1 MDWELLL
8 IMLPIGIF
16 CWWAGFVATKRMRIG
31 KNREREEL
39 AKRLLAEKAA
49 REAAERGEETA
60 ATEPV
65 LDDTE
70 KQESH

>member
-8 IMLPIGIF
+8 LMTPFAAFL
-16 CWWAGFVATKRMRIG
+16 WWAGFVATKRMRIG

-49 REAAERGEETA
+49 REAKE
-60 ATEPV
+60 
-65 LDDTE
+65 E
-70 KQESH
+70 KQEAS

>member
-8 IMLPIGIF
+8 LMTPLAAF
-16 CWWAGFVATKRMRIG
+16 LWWAGFVATKRMRLG

-49 REAAERGEETA
+49 HEAKERAEGSAPTESKA
-60 ATEPV
+60 A
-65 LDDTE
+65 
-70 KQESH
+70 KQEAS

>member
-8 IMLPIGIF
+8 LMSPLAAF
-16 CWWAGFVATKRMRIG
+16 LWWAGFVATKRMRIG

-49 REAAERGEETA
+49 REATECAEGSTP
-60 ATEPV
+60 TESKA
-65 LDDTE
+65 E
-70 KQESH
+70 KQETN

>member
-8 IMLPIGIF
+8 LMSPIGVF
-16 CWWAGFVATKRMRIG
+16 LWWAGFVATKRMRIG
-31 KNREREEL
+31 KNKEREEL
-39 AKRLLAEKAA
+39 AKRLLAKKAA
-49 REAAERGEETA
+49 REAAERGEETI

-70 KQESH
+70 KQEAS

>member
-8 IMLPIGIF
+8 LMSPLAAF
-16 CWWAGFVATKRMRIG
+16 LWWAGFVATKRMRIG

-49 REAAERGEETA
+49 REAAESAEGST
-60 ATEPV
+60 PV
-65 LDDTE
+65 EAKEE
-70 KQESH
+70 KQEAS

>member
-8 IMLPIGIF
+8 LMSPIGVF
-16 CWWAGFVATKRMRIG
+16 LWWAGFVATKRMRIG
-31 KNREREEL
+31 KNKEREEL
-39 AKRLLAEKAA
+39 AKRLLAKKAA
-49 REAAERGEETA
+49 REAAERGEETT

-70 KQESH
+70 KQESQ

>member
-8 IMLPIGIF
+8 LMSPLAAF
-16 CWWAGFVATKRMRIG
+16 LWWAGFVATKRMRVG

-39 AKRLLAEKAA
+39 AKRLLAKKAA
-49 REAAERGEETA
+49 REAAESAKQETV
-60 ATEPV
+60 TEP
-65 LDDTE
+65 TANHPE

>member
-8 IMLPIGIF
+8 LMSPLAVF
-16 CWWAGFVATKRMRIG
+16 LWWAGFVATKRMRIG

-49 REAAERGEETA
+49 REAAENRADSTP
-60 ATEPV
+60 TEPR
-65 LDDTE
+65 E
-70 KQESH
+70 QESH

>member
-8 IMLPIGIF
+8 LMSPLAVF
-16 CWWAGFVATKRMRIG
+16 LWWAGFVATKRMRIG

-49 REAAERGEETA
+49 REAAENRADSTP
-60 ATEPV
+60 TESR
-65 LDDTE
+65 E
-70 KQESH
+70 QESH

>member
-8 IMLPIGIF
+8 LMSPLAAF
-16 CWWAGFVATKRMRIG
+16 LWWAGFVATKRMRIG

-49 REAAERGEETA
+49 REAAESAEGSTPTETK
-60 ATEPV
+60 E
-65 LDDTE
+65 E
-70 KQESH
+70 KQGAS